1 MICHVNASVS
11 KGDDAGVQLGQVAIY
26 CRVSTDD
33 QSCER
38 QERDLRA
45 YAKRA
50 GHKIVAVFKE
60 TASGAD
66 NARPERAKTLALAR
80 AHEIDAILVTE
91 LSRWGRSTQDLVQSL
106 DDLHGWKVSV
116 LAQTGLSFDLST
128 SSGKLM
134 RTIMAGLA
142 EFERDLIRE
151 RVKSGLAS
159 AKARGFRLGRQ
170 VGQRPSDKKAKK
182 VIAMHQEGLSYRLI
196 GRNVGLSKNTVMD
209 IIKRSAAPTLSSR
222 GCQLPDLPGLSAPQR
237 YDDRQNAL
245 SHVAI
250 QAVLLIASMSGGQEG
265 PLPFRNVGREI
276 RTFSLSTEA
285 RTTELDPL

>member
-1 MICHVNASVS
+1 
-11 KGDDAGVQLGQVAIY
+11 VAIY

-45 YAKRA
+45 FAKRA
-50 GHKIVAVFKE
+50 GHKIVAAFKE

-66 NARPERAKTLALAR
+66 NSRPARAKVLALAR
-80 AHEIDAILVTE
+80 SHHIDAILVTE
-91 LSRWGRSTQDLVQSL
+91 LSRWGRSTQDLVQTL

-128 SSGKLM
+128 ASGKLM

-159 AKARGFRLGRQ
+159 ARARGTKLGRQ
-170 VGQRPSDKKAKK
+170 LGQRPSDKKAKK
-182 VIAMHQEGLSYRLI
+182 VLAMHQEGLSYRLI

-209 IIKRSAAPTLSSR
+209 IIKRAATPAT
-222 GCQLPDLPGLSAPQR
+222 
-237 YDDRQNAL
+237 
-245 SHVAI
+245 
-250 QAVLLIASMSGGQEG
+250 
-265 PLPFRNVGREI
+265 
-276 RTFSLSTEA
+276 
-285 RTTELDPL
+285 

>member
-1 MICHVNASVS
+1 M
-11 KGDDAGVQLGQVAIY
+11 GQVAIY

-45 YAKRA
+45 FAKRA
-50 GHKIVAVFKE
+50 GHKVMAVFRE

-66 NARPERAKTLALAR
+66 NARPERTRVLAMAR
-80 AHEIDAILVTE
+80 ARKIDAILVTE
-91 LSRWGRSTQDLVQSL
+91 LSRWGRSTQDLVQTL

-128 SSGKLM
+128 ASGKLM

-151 RVKSGLAS
+151 RVKSGLAA
-159 AKARGFRLGRQ
+159 AKARGVKLGRQ
-170 VGQRPSDKKAKK
+170 VGQRPSDKKAKRVLTLHK
-182 VIAMHQEGLSYRLI
+182 EGLSYRLI

-209 IIKRSAAPTLSSR
+209 IVKRVHT
-222 GCQLPDLPGLSAPQR
+222 
-237 YDDRQNAL
+237 
-245 SHVAI
+245 
-250 QAVLLIASMSGGQEG
+250 
-265 PLPFRNVGREI
+265 PL
-276 RTFSLSTEA
+276 
-285 RTTELDPL
+285 

>member
-1 MICHVNASVS
+1 MRAFSQAKS
-11 KGDDAGVQLGQVAIY
+11 RGVQLGQVAIY

-45 YAKRA
+45 FAKRA
-50 GHKIVAVFKE
+50 GHKIVATFRE

-66 NARPERAKTLALAR
+66 NARPERAKVLALAQ
-80 AHEIDAILVTE
+80 AHDIDAILVTE
-91 LSRWGRSTQDLVQSL
+91 LSRWGRSTQDLVQTL

-159 AKARGFRLGRQ
+159 ARARRQ
-170 VGQRPSDKKAKK
+170 AWPA
-182 VIAMHQEGLSYRLI
+182 
-196 GRNVGLSKNTVMD
+196 TW
-209 IIKRSAAPTLSSR
+209 AP
-222 GCQLPDLPGLSAPQR
+222 
-237 YDDRQNAL
+237 
-245 SHVAI
+245 AI
-250 QAVLLIASMSGGQEG
+250 GQEG
-265 PLPFRNVGREI
+265 EESARSSQGRAVLPADRPQSGAEQEYGHGDRQ
-276 RTFSLSTEA
+276 A
-285 RTTELDPL
+285 RRGATILAMVSQAD